1 MAPNLSEHSGYS
13 ELDKKFERSKTG
25 LFLGD
30 FSRQHSSL
38 IIFLAIALC
47 LAGIYAATNL
57 ASSVFPQTNFPRVVI
72 LIDNGVMP
80 AEEMM
85 ASITRPIEEATKDIP
100 GSLNIRSTTGRG
112 SAEIS
117 VYFTWSADM
126 IQSELYVM
134 GRLSEIKSSLPPAAV
149 TTVYRLTFS
158 AFPILGVS
166 LISPKRDITELWEIA
181 RYELKPRFIR
191 IPGVARVNLVG
202 GRTPEFQV
210 VVDPVRLQAA
220 GLTLDQITGALEKNN
235 LVTST
240 GMHEENY
247 FLYLTVV
254 DGRLHSLDDISSL
267 VVAVVNGH
275 PLAIK
280 DVARVERGP
289 APVFNV
295 VTAEGVNAVLL
306 NIYSQPD
313 GSTLQIA
320 KELRRE
326 LADLKQQLPPDM
338 KLAFF
343 YDQSEIVSASVGSVW
358 EAIIFGLI
366 LSMFIMFLFLR
377 NWRMTFLTIIAIP
390 VTVLVTLA
398 AMELSGLTF
407 NLMTLGGIASAIGL
421 IIDDAIVVAE
431 AIHTKISFMP
441 DKEPAIRESIGE
453 IFKPLV
459 GSTLTPVVVFIP
471 LAFLSGITGVFF
483 RALAITMSVALVTS
497 LVVAMTLTP
506 SLAGLIIP
514 ERKRKAA
521 KGGEGES
528 EGGREGGG
536 GEAGGDAES
545 PGEIRAEET
554 EEAEEAFS
562 ERGGFLPALI
572 KIYEAGVRAAIKH
585 YKILLAGCLL
595 IIALGVL
602 IYRHLQSEF
611 LPPMDEGGFV
621 IDYFTPPGTSLAE
634 TDREL
639 RQAEDILKTV
649 PEVESYSRRTGAR
662 LALSIAEPNTGD
674 FLVKLKPKRSRKTA
688 EVIAELRQ
696 RFNAAL
702 PTINWEFPGILSDL
716 IGDLMWAPQPIE
728 IKIFSTDVNFLKTM
742 APAIEEKIKQVPGVV
757 DTFNGLVYTGSALSL
772 KLKPVEAQRFGL
784 TASDIGGAVETAMLG
799 STASYVLQGD
809 RIVDVRVKVDPGYLQ
824 TMEMLRNLPLRT
836 PANQLIQLSQVVDL
850 KEESGQLEIRRED
863 LRQDVA
869 VTARLEGRDMGSAMA
884 DIKKLLSQDK
894 TIPAGV
900 IEYGGLYQQQQE
912 SFRNLLV
919 VMFMAIVL
927 VFTVLL
933 AEFKNFLQPLAIVMG
948 AVLAMFGTVL
958 ALWLT
963 GTSLNVVSV
972 LGAIIGIGLVAKN
985 GILMMDYTNHLQAR
999 GVPLGEAL
1007 VRSGRRRLRPVLM
1020 TTLAAALGLLPLAYG
1035 IGSGAD
1041 MLKPLAIAVIGA
1053 LLISVLLSLIATPT
1067 FYYLFKKGT

>member
-1 MAPNLSEHSGYS
+1 MQSNQSEHSGYS
-13 ELDKKFERSKTG
+13 ELDKKFRRSKTG

-30 FSRQHSSL
+30 FSREHSSL
-38 IIFLAIALC
+38 IIFLAVALC

-72 LIDNGVMP
+72 LVDNGVMP

-85 ASITRPIEEATKDIP
+85 ASITRPIEEAMKDIP

-158 AFPILGVS
+158 AFPVLGIS

-235 LVTST
+235 LVSST

-275 PLAIK
+275 PLAVK

-295 VTAEGVNAVLL
+295 VTADGVNAVLL
-306 NIYSQPD
+306 NVYSQPD

-343 YDQSEIVSASVGSVW
+343 YDQSEIVRASVGSVW

-377 NWRMTFLTIIAIP
+377 NWRTTFLTIMAIP

-398 AMELSGLTF
+398 AMKLSGLTF

-421 IIDDAIVVAE
+421 IIDDAIVMAE
-431 AIHTKISFMP
+431 AIHTRISFMP
-441 DKEPAIRESIGE
+441 DKDEAIRESVAE
-453 IFKPLV
+453 IIKPLV
-459 GSTLTPVVVFIP
+459 ASTLTPVVVFIP

-497 LVVAMTLTP
+497 LLVAMTLTP

-514 ERKRKAA
+514 ARKRKATEA
-521 KGGEGES
+521 AEGGEGGS
-528 EGGREGGG
+528 GRKSG
-536 GEAGGDAES
+536 GEAES
-545 PGEIRAEET
+545 RSQIEAEET
-554 EEAEEAFS
+554 GEAEEAFS
-562 ERGGFLPALI
+562 GRGGFLPALI
-572 KIYEAGVRAAIKH
+572 KVYEAGVRAAIKH
-585 YKILLAGCLL
+585 YKVLLAGCLL

-621 IDYFTPPGTSLAE
+621 IDYVTPPGTSLAE

-674 FLVKLKPKRSRKTA
+674 FLVKLKPGRKRKTA
-688 EVIAELRQ
+688 QVIAELRQ

-728 IKIFSTDVNFLKTM
+728 IKIFSTDVNFLKAT
-742 APAIEEKIKQVPGVV
+742 APAVEEKIKQVPGVV

-799 STASYVLQGD
+799 SPASYVLQGD

-824 TMEMLRNLPLRT
+824 TMEMLKNLPLRT
-836 PANQLIQLSQVVDL
+836 PANELIQLSQVVDL

-869 VTARLEGRDMGSAMA
+869 VTARLEGRDMGSAMT
-884 DIKKLLSQDK
+884 DIKKLLGQDK
-894 TIPAGV
+894 SIPAGT

-912 SFRNLLV
+912 SFKNLLV
-919 VMFMAIVL
+919 VMFMAVVL

-933 AEFKNFLQPLAIVMG
+933 AEFRNFLQPLAIVLG

-958 ALWLT
+958 ALWVT
-963 GTSLNVVSV
+963 GTSLNVVSI
-972 LGAIIGIGLVAKN
+972 LGAIIGFGLVAKN

-999 GVPLGEAL
+999 GVPLVEAL